1 MDRFLADAARQRG
14 CTQRIEHV
22 TEASVTDSVTHRF
35 LVRHSNER
43 RHETVTRSADAQAVR
58 A

>member
-1 MDRFLADAARQRG
+1 MDR
-14 CTQRIEHV
+14 V
-22 TEASVTDSVTHRF
+22 TEAGVTGSFTHRF
-35 LVRHSNER
+35 LARDSNTR